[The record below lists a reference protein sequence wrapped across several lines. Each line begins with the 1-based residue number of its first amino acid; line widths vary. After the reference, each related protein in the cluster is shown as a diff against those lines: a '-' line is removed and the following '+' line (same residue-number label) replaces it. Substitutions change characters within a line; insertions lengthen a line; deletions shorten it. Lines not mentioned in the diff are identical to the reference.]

1 MLFFATNELII
12 ASDSLFL
19 ISQCLCVVGNEKIV
33 NKDVAYIKAWNASG
47 LPNAPISDE
56 LIIKGA
62 YTVQAGKHVEVSW
75 NNSELMLMLAKVSL
89 RYLVHHY

>member
-1 MLFFATNELII
+1 MKKL
-12 ASDSLFL
+12 
-19 ISQCLCVVGNEKIV
+19 GNEKIV

-62 YTVQAGKHVEVSW
+62 YTVQAG
-75 NNSELMLMLAKVSL
+75 
-89 RYLVHHY
+89 